1 LKKTQNIIKLIFLA
15 LVFLHSAFS
24 MANESP
30 YELKVLSW
38 EGYTPPYQM
47 AQFEKMIFE
56 KHNIKLNIS
65 VQYVASSDDFFDKI
79 RKNEVDIIFPSHNL
93 IKDPRY
99 KLLNRELIIPI
110 NTDSIKN
117 YSNIATDILKNIT
130 HINTADT
137 YFIPMI
143 YGPYGLIYNTDYFSS
158 PPDTWKILW
167 DEKFKNKYS
176 INSDYYELNIY
187 IAALAAG
194 MNFNEVTDIEK
205 LKSNHIQDDIFNLV
219 KHNKKLWSG
228 IDKPTNLDS
237 NILATSWGFS
247 VNELV
252 RNSNKWK
259 MACPKEGTTIW
270 VDGLSI
276 TRSLKD
282 QPFLKLM
289 AEKFIDFVISEEYQE
304 EVVHKALNSLPSNR
318 LTLAKMRANKQFP
331 DHFACIKFDFISPIL
346 SESERRYMEFIWIR
360 ALRQ

>member
-1 LKKTQNIIKLIFLA
+1 
-15 LVFLHSAFS
+15 

-30 YELKVLSW
+30 YELRVLSW

-47 AQFEKMIFE
+47 TQFEKMIFE
-56 KHNIKLNIS
+56 KYNVELNINL
-65 VQYVASSDDFFDKI
+65 QYVSSSDEFFEKI
-79 RKNEVDIIFPSHNL
+79 RKNQVDIIFPSHNI

-110 NTDSIKN
+110 DTEKIGN
-117 YSNIATDILKNIT
+117 YANISTDILKNIT
-130 HINTADT
+130 HINTDSI

-143 YGPYGLIYNTDYFSS
+143 YGPYGLIYNTDHFSS
-158 PPDTWKILW
+158 PPDSWQILW
-167 DEKFKNKYS
+167 DEKFKNKYA
-176 INSDYYELNIY
+176 INSDFYELNIY

-194 MNFNEVTDIEK
+194 MDFNEVTDIEK
-205 LKSNHIQDDIFNLV
+205 LKTNHIQDDIFNLV
-219 KHNKKLWSG
+219 KNNKTLWNG
-228 IDKPTNLDS
+228 IDKTSNLEGHV
-237 NILATSWGFS
+237 LATSWGIS
-247 VNELV
+247 ANELV
-252 RNSNKWK
+252 RNSNRWK

-282 QPFLKLM
+282 QPFLKLL
-289 AEKFIDFVISEEYQE
+289 AEHFIDFVISEQYQE
-304 EVVHKALNSLPSNR
+304 QVVHKQLNSLPSNR
-318 LTLAKMRANKQFP
+318 VTLEQVRANKKLP